1 MTDPILLVEDDISI
15 AIVITTALEDEGLN
29 VMRCDSIV
37 DRDRLLAS
45 RRFAAMLTDVMLK
58 DGDGIET
65 IGTVH
70 DAAPDM
76 PIIILSAQNT
86 LDTAVRATESG
97 AFEYFPKP
105 FDLDELVRAVKQAVG
120 SSASTVVPSAADEG
134 MALPLVGR
142 SPAMQAVYRMITR
155 VLRNDL
161 TVLILGE
168 SGTGKELVAEAI
180 HQLGGR
186 SNGPFVA
193 VNTAAIPAELIESEL
208 FGHEKGAFTG
218 AMNRH
223 IGKFEQ
229 AHGGTLFLDEIGDMP
244 MQAQTRLL
252 RALQSGRILRVGG
265 REEVPFD
272 ARIIAATNKDL
283 VPMIANG
290 TFREDLYYRLNVVPI
305 QLPPLRERG
314 DDIAALGRHFL
325 AQAARDGLPAHAL
338 SDAAADLL
346 CRQPWRG
353 NVRELKNLIYRVA
366 LLARDEVIDEHTI
379 GRALAEEGGQPA
391 RQERGGTAAT
401 QAGERADDL
410 AGALGRWLTANAP
423 EPGEI
428 YARAIAAFERPLFA
442 HMLDTTGGNQLRA
455 AQMLGINRNTLRKR
469 LVELDID
476 PDAYGHRA
484 QPGNAGR

>member
-1 MTDPILLVEDDISI
+1 MSQPVLLVEDDASI
-15 AIVITTALEDEGLN
+15 AIVITAALEDEGLE
-29 VMRCDSIV
+29 VVRCDNIK
-37 DRDRLLAS
+37 DRDRLLEEQS
-45 RRFAAMLTDVMLK
+45 YAAMLTDVVLK

-65 IGTVH
+65 IGTVTEGY
-70 DAAPDM
+70 PQM

-105 FDLDELVRAVKQAVG
+105 FDLDELVRAVKQAIG
-120 SSASTVVPSAADEG
+120 SGAAPQVANVSEDTIG
-134 MALPLVGR
+134 LPLVGR

-155 VLRNDL
+155 VIRNDL

-180 HQLGGR
+180 HQLGDR
-186 SNGPFVA
+186 NRGPFVA

-218 AMNRH
+218 AVSRH

-229 AHGGTLFLDEIGDMP
+229 AQGGTLFLDEIGDMP

-252 RALQSGRILRVGG
+252 RALQSGMILRVGG

-283 VPMIANG
+283 APMIEEG
-290 TFREDLYYRLNVVPI
+290 RFREDLFYRLNVVPI

-314 DDIAALGRHFL
+314 DDIKALARHFL
-325 AQAARDGLPAHAL
+325 SQAARDGLPAHAL
-338 SDAAADLL
+338 SDPAADLL
-346 CRQPWRG
+346 CKQPWRG
-353 NVRELKNLIYRVA
+353 NVRELKNFIYRLA
-366 LLARDEVIDEHTI
+366 LLAREDVIDEQAIHAAMNETTPV
-379 GRALAEEGGQPA
+379 ASGQAAPDVDAGPA
-391 RQERGGTAAT
+391 GK
-401 QAGERADDL
+401 DDL
-410 AGALGRWLTANAP
+410 ATALGRWLTANAP
-423 EPGEI
+423 EQGEI
-428 YARAIAAFERPLFA
+428 YAKAMAAFERPLFE
-442 HMLDTTGGNQLRA
+442 HMLFATNGNQLRA

-469 LVELDID
+469 LAELQID
-476 PDAYGHRA
+476 PEVYANRVT
-484 QPGNAGR
+484 